1 MQFLG
6 GRHGYTPASDTAQAN
21 CLQLALNAADIWEES
36 YSARRGEDQ
45 GAEFSSNRLQAWFS
59 TLLGFKAATGGSD
72 GPYFFGAEPTYADFQ
87 LLNVLRI
94 LQFMFEVEQVDLPPA
109 LAEWQAAME
118 ARPGVARYLEGA
130 EPVLYD
136 QVKAGAV
143 LPTAEEIAAWRAA
156 NEGGGDDGNQK
167 PRL

>member
-59 TLLGFKAATGGSD
+59 TLLGFKAATGSD

-156 NEGGGDDGNQK
+156 NEGGGDGSSQK

>member
-45 GAEFSSNRLQAWFS
+45 GAEFCGERLQAWFS
-59 TLLGFKAATGGSD
+59 TLLGFKAATGSD

-118 ARPGVARYLEGA
+118 ERPGAASYLLAGA
-130 EPVLYD
+130 EPVLYE

-143 LPTAEEIAAWRAA
+143 MPTAEEIAAWRAA
-156 NEGGGDDGNQK
+156 NEGGGDDGGQK